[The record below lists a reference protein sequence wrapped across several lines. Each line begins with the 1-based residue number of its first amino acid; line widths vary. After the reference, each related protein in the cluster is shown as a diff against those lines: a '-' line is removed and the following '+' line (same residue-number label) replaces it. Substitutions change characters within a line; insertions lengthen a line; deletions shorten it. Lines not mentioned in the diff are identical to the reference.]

1 MNRINLKAVVFVSIL
16 TMMVLGINLVV
27 GAQQSKPADPSTQTQ
42 TQTTKADDK
51 AMQSGMVN
59 SSDKKFIMETAHS
72 GMKEVEMSKLAV
84 TKAASDEVKQYAQR
98 LIDDHTKANDALM
111 ALASQ
116 KGITIQ
122 HDTAMKHDAASGDT
136 AMKQTSA
143 SDPATKDMAAS
154 HGAKDKDHKALM
166 SKLSGLSGNE
176 FDREFIRAAVKS
188 HEKGVKSFEKQST
201 SATDAD
207 VKAFAANTLP
217 TLREH
222 LQMARD
228 LDKKMSGGTK
238 NNNR

>member
-1 MNRINLKAVVFVSIL
+1 MNRTSLRAVVFVTIL
-16 TMMVLGINLVV
+16 TVLILGINLVV
-27 GAQQSKPADPSTQTQ
+27 GAQEPKPEPNPANPPAQTD
-42 TQTTKADDK
+42 KAQDK
-51 AMQSGMVN
+51 AMQTGAVN
-59 SSDKKFIMETAHS
+59 ASEKKFIMETAHN
-72 GMKEVEMSKLAV
+72 GMKEVEMAKLGV

-98 LIDDHTKANDALM
+98 LIDDHTKANEALM

-116 KGITIQ
+116 KGVTIT
-122 HDTAMKHDAASGDT
+122 HDMAAAPGDT

-143 SDPATKDMAAS
+143 TDPATKTKDTAAS
-154 HGAKDKDHKALM
+154 HGGAMDKDHKALM
-166 SKLSGLSGNE
+166 DKLSGLSGNE

-207 VKAFAANTLP
+207 VKAFATNTLP

-228 LDKKMSGGTK
+228 LDKKLSANTT
-238 NNNR
+238 NR